1 MIRRG
6 SSLVAFFFGVLV
18 LKEKNLR
25 LKIIDQVI
33 LIAGMTLIIIG
44 SLN

>member
-6 SSLVAFFFGVLV
+6 SSLVAFFYGAIV

-25 LKIIDQVI
+25 LKVIDQII

-44 SLN
+44 SI